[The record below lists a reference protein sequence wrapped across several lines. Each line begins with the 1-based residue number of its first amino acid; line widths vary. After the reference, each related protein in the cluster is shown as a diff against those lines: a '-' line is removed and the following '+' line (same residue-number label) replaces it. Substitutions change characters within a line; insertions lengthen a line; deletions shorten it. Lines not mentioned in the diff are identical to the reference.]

1 MRFSI
6 TALTLFAGVAL
17 GSAIPEAAP
26 VAAPD
31 AAPAPDMH
39 NRGRVHHVT
48 VGGPGILAYNPPQ
61 VFAENGDTII
71 FEFLQANH
79 TLTSANFNNP
89 CRSNRDIDTGFVPNA
104 AGRRG
109 ITRKLVVRGRG
120 PQFFYCRQTGHCSK
134 GMVFALNPS
143 RDRSF
148 EKFQQAALATSN
160 NNGRNNNGRNNRR
173 NDGKDGQ

>member
-6 TALTLFAGVAL
+6 TALTLFAGLAL
-17 GSAIPEAAP
+17 GSAIPES
-26 VAAPD
+26 APD
-31 AAPAPDMH
+31 AAPEAQAPGVQNQPKTH
-39 NRGRVHHVT
+39 RVI

-61 VFAENGDTII
+61 VFAKRGDIII

-89 CRSNRDIDTGFVPNA
+89 CKSNGALDTGFVPNA

-109 ITRKLVVRGRG
+109 ITRRLTVRSTN
-120 PQFFYCRQTGHCSK
+120 PQFFYCRQTGHCSQ

-148 EKFQQAALATSN
+148 RRFQQAALAT
-160 NNGRNNNGRNNRR
+160 GRNNNGRNGGR
-173 NDGKDGQ
+173 NGQ